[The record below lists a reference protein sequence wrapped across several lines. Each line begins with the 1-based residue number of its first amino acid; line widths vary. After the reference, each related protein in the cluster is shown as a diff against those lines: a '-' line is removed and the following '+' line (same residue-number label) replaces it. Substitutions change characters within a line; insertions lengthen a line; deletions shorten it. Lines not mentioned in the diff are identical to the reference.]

1 MTLWSYDLLVT
12 FIPYTAA
19 FDHYGA
25 IKGTKMINVNN
36 LTFTY
41 TGTQEPA
48 VKNMSFAIEPG
59 EIFGFLG
66 PSGAGKSTTQ
76 KILFRLL
83 QGFEGSVQV
92 FNRELRDWGYEYFE
106 QVGVSFEMPNHYTK
120 LTALENLR
128 YFGALY
134 QGNVASPEALLEMV
148 GLQDDGDMPVSQ
160 YSKGMKNRLSVARS
174 LVNNP
179 NLLFLDEPTAGLD
192 PVNARKIKDLIKAQ
206 KDAGKTI
213 FLTTHDMNIA
223 DELCDRVAFIV
234 DGEISLIDSP
244 RELKIRYGK
253 RDVRVEF
260 GSNGNNNQTDFALEG
275 LADNAEFLKLL
286 RDGNVRTLHTQE
298 ATLENIF
305 IQETGRR
312 LA

>member
-1 MTLWSYDLLVT
+1 
-12 FIPYTAA
+12 
-19 FDHYGA
+19 
-25 IKGTKMINVNN
+25 MINVNN

-41 TGTQEPA
+41 TGTTEPA
-48 VKNMSFAIEPG
+48 IKDISFVVQPG

-83 QGFEGSVQV
+83 QGFQGSVQV
-92 FNRELRDWGYEYFE
+92 FERDLREWGYDYFE

-120 LTALENLR
+120 LTARENLR

-134 QGNVASPEALLEMV
+134 QGNVKNPDELLEMV
-148 GLQDDGDMPVSQ
+148 GLLDDADTLVSQ
-160 YSKGMKNRLSVARS
+160 FSKGMKNRLSVARS

-179 NLLFLDEPTAGLD
+179 KLLFLDEPTAGLD
-192 PVNARKIKDLIKAQ
+192 PVNARKVKDLIKAQ
-206 KDAGKTI
+206 KDAGKTV

-234 DGEISLIDSP
+234 DGKLNVIDSP
-244 RELKIRYGK
+244 RELKLRYGK
-253 RDVRVEF
+253 PEVRVEF
-260 GSNGNNNQTDFALEG
+260 GLNGKTEQRDFELAG

-286 RDGNVRTLHTQE
+286 REVGVRTLHTQE

-305 IQETGRR
+305 IQMTGRS

>member
-1 MTLWSYDLLVT
+1 
-12 FIPYTAA
+12 
-19 FDHYGA
+19 
-25 IKGTKMINVNN
+25 MINVSS

-41 TGTQEPA
+41 TGTNKPA
-48 VKNMSFAIEPG
+48 IKDISFAVQPG

-83 QGFEGSVQV
+83 QGFQGSVSV
-92 FNRELRDWGYEYFE
+92 FDRDLREWGYDYFE

-120 LTALENLR
+120 LTARENLR

-134 QGNVASPEALLEMV
+134 QGAVAKPEELLDMV
-148 GLQDDGDMPVSQ
+148 GLLDDADMLVSQ

-179 NLLFLDEPTAGLD
+179 KLLFMDEPTAGLD
-192 PVNARKIKDLIKAQ
+192 PVNARKVKELIKAQ
-206 KDAGKTI
+206 KDTGKTV
-213 FLTTHDMNIA
+213 FLTTHDMHIA

-234 DGEISLIDSP
+234 DGKLSVIDSP
-244 RELKIRYGK
+244 RELKLRYGK
-253 RDVRVEF
+253 ADVRVEF
-260 GSNGNNNQTDFALEG
+260 GLNGAHEQRDFALAG

-286 RDGNVRTLHTQE
+286 REGSVRTLHTQE

-305 IQETGRR
+305 IQMTGRS
-312 LA
+312 LE

>member
-1 MTLWSYDLLVT
+1 
-12 FIPYTAA
+12 
-19 FDHYGA
+19 
-25 IKGTKMINVNN
+25 MIRVDN

-41 TGTQEPA
+41 AGSSAPA
-48 VKNMSFAIEPG
+48 IKNLSFVVEPG

-83 QGFEGSVQV
+83 QGFHGSVHV
-92 FNRELRDWGYEYFE
+92 FDRDLRDWGYEYFE
-106 QVGVSFEMPNHYTK
+106 RVGVSFELPNHYTK
-120 LTALENLR
+120 LTAKENLR

-134 QGNVASPEALLEMV
+134 QGPVVPPEALLEMV
-148 GLQDDGDMPVSQ
+148 GLGEDGSMLVSQ
-160 YSKGMKNRLSVARS
+160 FSKGMKNRLSVARS

-179 NLLFLDEPTAGLD
+179 SLLFMDEPTAGLD
-192 PVNARKIKDLIKAQ
+192 PVNARKIKDLIRAQ
-206 KDAGKTI
+206 KDVGRTV

-244 RELKIRYGK
+244 RELKLRYGK
-253 RDVRVEF
+253 PDVRVEF
-260 GSNGNNNQTDFALEG
+260 SVNGKNEQRDFALAG
-275 LADNAEFLKLL
+275 LADNDEFLKLL
-286 RDGNVRTLHTQE
+286 RGGRVRTLHTQE

-305 IQETGRR
+305 IQITGRR
-312 LA
+312 LE

>member
-1 MTLWSYDLLVT
+1 
-12 FIPYTAA
+12 
-19 FDHYGA
+19 
-25 IKGTKMINVNN
+25 MIRVDN
-36 LTFTY
+36 LTFTSARSSA
-41 TGTQEPA
+41 PA
-48 VKNMSFAIEPG
+48 IKTLSFVVEPG

-83 QGFEGSVQV
+83 QGFHGSVHV
-92 FNRELRDWGYEYFE
+92 FDRDLRDWGYEYFE
-106 QVGVSFEMPNHYTK
+106 RVGVSFELPNHYTK
-120 LTALENLR
+120 LTAKENLR

-134 QGNVASPEALLEMV
+134 QGPVVPPEALLEMV
-148 GLQDDGDMPVSQ
+148 GLGEDGSMLVSQ
-160 YSKGMKNRLSVARS
+160 FSKGMKNRLSVARS

-179 NLLFLDEPTAGLD
+179 SLLFMDEPTAGLD

-206 KDAGKTI
+206 KDVGRTV

-244 RELKIRYGK
+244 RELKLRYGK
-253 RDVRVEF
+253 PDVRVEF
-260 GSNGNNNQTDFALEG
+260 SVNGKNEQRDFALAG
-275 LADNAEFLKLL
+275 LADNDEFLKLL
-286 RDGNVRTLHTQE
+286 RGGRVRTLHTQE

-305 IQETGRR
+305 IQITGRR
-312 LA
+312 LE

>member
-1 MTLWSYDLLVT
+1 
-12 FIPYTAA
+12 
-19 FDHYGA
+19 
-25 IKGTKMINVNN
+25 MIRVDN

-41 TGTQEPA
+41 TGTDAPA
-48 VKNMSFAIEPG
+48 VKNLNFAIEPG

-83 QGFEGSVQV
+83 QGYEGSVQV
-92 FNRELRDWGYEYFE
+92 FDRDLSNWGYEYFE
-106 QVGVSFEMPNHYTK
+106 QVGVSFELPNHYTK

-134 QGNVASPEALLEMV
+134 QGETVLPEALLEMV
-148 GLQDDGDMPVSQ
+148 GLRDDGDMPVSQ
-160 YSKGMKNRLSVARS
+160 FSKGMKNRLSVARS
-174 LVNNP
+174 LVNDP
-179 NLLFLDEPTAGLD
+179 NLLFMDEPTAGLD
-192 PVNARKIKDLIKAQ
+192 PVNARRIKDLIKAQ

-234 DGEISLIDSP
+234 DGEISLTDSP
-244 RELKIRYGK
+244 QELKLRYGK
-253 RDVRVEF
+253 ADVRVEF
-260 GSNGNNNQTDFALEG
+260 GMNGKTEQRDFALAG
-275 LADNAEFLKLL
+275 LADNAEFLNLL
-286 RDGNVRTLHTQE
+286 REGNVRTVHTQE

-305 IQETGRR
+305 IEVTGRS

>member
-1 MTLWSYDLLVT
+1 
-12 FIPYTAA
+12 
-19 FDHYGA
+19 
-25 IKGTKMINVNN
+25 MIRVSN

-41 TGTQEPA
+41 IGATKPA
-48 VKNMSFAIEPG
+48 IQDISFSVQPG

-83 QGFEGSVQV
+83 QGYQGSVSV
-92 FNRELRDWGYEYFE
+92 FDRDLREWGYDYFE
-106 QVGVSFEMPNHYTK
+106 QVGVSFEMPNHYSK
-120 LTALENLR
+120 LTARENLR

-134 QGNVASPEALLEMV
+134 QGQVKNPDELLEMV
-148 GLQDDGDMPVSQ
+148 GLLDDADMLVSQ
-160 YSKGMKNRLSVARS
+160 FSKGMKNRLSVARS

-179 NLLFLDEPTAGLD
+179 KLLFLDEPTAGLD

-206 KDAGKTI
+206 KDAGKTV
-213 FLTTHDMNIA
+213 FLTTHDMHIA

-234 DGEISLIDSP
+234 DGQISLIDSP
-244 RELKIRYGK
+244 RELKLRYG
-253 RDVRVEF
+253 RPEVRVEF
-260 GSNGNNNQTDFALEG
+260 GLNGNTEQRDFPLAG

-286 RDGNVRTLHTQE
+286 REGSVRTLHTQE

-305 IQETGRR
+305 IQMTGRR
-312 LA
+312 LE

>member
-1 MTLWSYDLLVT
+1 
-12 FIPYTAA
+12 
-19 FDHYGA
+19 
-25 IKGTKMINVNN
+25 MINVSN

-41 TGTQEPA
+41 TGTDKPA
-48 VKNMSFAIEPG
+48 IKDISFSVQPG

-83 QGFEGSVQV
+83 QDYQGSVQV
-92 FNRELRDWGYEYFE
+92 FNRDLREWGYDYFE
-106 QVGVSFEMPNHYTK
+106 QVGVSFEMPNHYSK
-120 LTALENLR
+120 LTARENLR

-134 QGNVASPEALLEMV
+134 QGKVKNPDELLEMV
-148 GLQDDGDMPVSQ
+148 GLLDDADMLVSQ

-179 NLLFLDEPTAGLD
+179 KLLFLDEPTAGLD

-206 KDAGKTI
+206 KDAGKTV
-213 FLTTHDMNIA
+213 FLTTHDMHIA

-234 DGEISLIDSP
+234 DGQISLIDSP
-244 RELKIRYGK
+244 RELKLRYGK
-253 RDVRVEF
+253 PEVRVEF
-260 GSNGNNNQTDFALEG
+260 GLNGKTEERDFALAG

-286 RDGNVRTLHTQE
+286 REGSVRTLHTQE

-305 IQETGRR
+305 IQMTGRS
-312 LA
+312 LE

>member
-1 MTLWSYDLLVT
+1 
-12 FIPYTAA
+12 
-19 FDHYGA
+19 
-25 IKGTKMINVNN
+25 MINVTN
-36 LTFTY
+36 LNFTY
-41 TGTQEPA
+41 AGTTEPA
-48 VKNMSFAIEPG
+48 IKDISFSVQPG

-83 QGFEGSVQV
+83 QGFQGSVQV
-92 FNRELRDWGYEYFE
+92 FERDLREWGYEYFE

-120 LTALENLR
+120 LTARENLR

-134 QGNVASPEALLEMV
+134 QGNVKNPDELLEMV
-148 GLQDDGDMPVSQ
+148 GLSDDADMLVSQ

-179 NLLFLDEPTAGLD
+179 KLLFLDEPTAGLD

-206 KDAGKTI
+206 KDAGKTV
-213 FLTTHDMNIA
+213 FLTTHDMHIA

-234 DGEISLIDSP
+234 DGKLSLTDSP
-244 RELKIRYGK
+244 RELKLRYGK
-253 RDVRVEF
+253 PEVRVEF
-260 GSNGNNNQTDFALEG
+260 GLNGKNEQRDFELTG

-286 RDGNVRTLHTQE
+286 RNGGVRTLHTQE

-305 IQETGRR
+305 IQMTGRS
-312 LA
+312 LE

>member
-1 MTLWSYDLLVT
+1 MIRV
-12 FIPYTAA
+12 
-19 FDHYGA
+19 DH
-25 IKGTKMINVNN
+25 

-41 TGTQEPA
+41 TGTDKPA
-48 VKNMSFAIEPG
+48 IKDISFSVQPG

-92 FNRELRDWGYEYFE
+92 FDRDLREWGYEYFE
-106 QVGVSFEMPNHYTK
+106 QVGVSFELPNHYSK
-120 LTALENLR
+120 LTARENLR

-134 QGNVASPEALLEMV
+134 QGAVAKPEELLDVV
-148 GLQDDGDMPVSQ
+148 GLLDDADMLVSQ

-179 NLLFLDEPTAGLD
+179 KLLFLDEPTAGLD
-192 PVNARKIKDLIKAQ
+192 PVNARKIKELIKAQ
-206 KDAGKTI
+206 KDAGKTV
-213 FLTTHDMNIA
+213 FLTTHDMHIA

-234 DGEISLIDSP
+234 DGKLSLTDSP
-244 RELKIRYGK
+244 RELKLRYGK
-253 RDVRVEF
+253 ADVRVEF
-260 GSNGNNNQTDFALEG
+260 GLNGKHEQRDFALAG

-286 RDGNVRTLHTQE
+286 REGSVRTLHTQE

-305 IQETGRR
+305 IQMTGRS
-312 LA
+312 LE

>member
-1 MTLWSYDLLVT
+1 MIRV
-12 FIPYTAA
+12 
-19 FDHYGA
+19 DH
-25 IKGTKMINVNN
+25 

-41 TGTQEPA
+41 TAANAPA
-48 VKNMSFAIEPG
+48 IRNLSFTVEPG

-83 QGFEGSVQV
+83 QGFQGSVQV
-92 FNRELRDWGYEYFE
+92 FDRDLREWGYEYFE

-120 LTALENLR
+120 LTARENLR

-134 QGNVASPEALLEMV
+134 QGPVVKPEGLLEMV
-148 GLQDDGDMPVSQ
+148 GLLDDADMLVSQ

-179 NLLFLDEPTAGLD
+179 KLLFMDEPTAGLD
-192 PVNARKIKDLIKAQ
+192 PLNARKIKDLIKVQ
-206 KDAGKTI
+206 KEAGKTI

-244 RELKIRYGK
+244 RELKLRYGK
-253 RDVRVEF
+253 PEVRVEF
-260 GSNGNNNQTDFALEG
+260 SLNGKNEQRDFALAG
-275 LADNAEFLKLL
+275 LAENGEFLTLL
-286 RDGNVRTLHTQE
+286 RDGKVRTLHTQE

-305 IQETGRR
+305 IQVTGRR
-312 LA
+312 LE

>member
-1 MTLWSYDLLVT
+1 
-12 FIPYTAA
+12 
-19 FDHYGA
+19 
-25 IKGTKMINVNN
+25 MINVSD

-41 TGTQEPA
+41 TGTSEPA
-48 VKNMSFAIEPG
+48 IKNISFAVQPG

-83 QGFEGSVQV
+83 QGFQGSVQV
-92 FNRELRDWGYEYFE
+92 FDRDLREWGYEYFE

-120 LTALENLR
+120 LTARENLR

-134 QGNVASPEALLEMV
+134 QGTVTKPEALLEMV
-148 GLQDDGDMPVSQ
+148 GLLDDADMLVSQ

-179 NLLFLDEPTAGLD
+179 KLLFLDEPTAGLD
-192 PVNARKIKDLIKAQ
+192 PLNARKIKDLIKAQ
-206 KDAGKTI
+206 KDAGKTV
-213 FLTTHDMNIA
+213 FLTTHDMHIA

-234 DGEISLIDSP
+234 DGRLSLTDSP
-244 RELKIRYGK
+244 RELKLRYGK
-253 RDVRVEF
+253 PEVRVEF
-260 GSNGNNNQTDFALEG
+260 GMNGKNEQRDFELAG

-286 RDGNVRTLHTQE
+286 REGGVRTLHTQE

-305 IQETGRR
+305 IQMTGRS
-312 LA
+312 LE